1 MLFKYNLLLSENDFN
16 DLLNSLKFNQSNFDK
31 ETQKESIKL
40 VKYFVDESKFVKQN
54 DIEMATI
61 CLTDLQ
67 MQELV
72 LQLVTTNS
80 YFFNREKLNWNY
92 FKQVKSLKN

>member
-80 YFFNREKLNWNY
+80 YFFNREKLN
-92 FKQVKSLKN
+92 